1 MGGPQEGRRP
11 ERVACWTREISGFS
25 GKLKAYRC
33 SNTVVKRRVH
43 CIVHS
48 IGGELSSFLFFF
60 LLPILPLSLRLKY
73 VFLKEQRTETKDT
86 SCEMKIK
93 ITQKLNNW

>member
-1 MGGPQEGRRP
+1 MGGPQEGRST

-48 IGGELSSFLFFF
+48 IGGELSSFLFFS
-60 LLPILPLSLRLKY
+60 ITNTAPLTETEVR
-73 VFLKEQRTETKDT
+73 FPQRAETKDT

-93 ITQKLNNW
+93 MTQKLSNW